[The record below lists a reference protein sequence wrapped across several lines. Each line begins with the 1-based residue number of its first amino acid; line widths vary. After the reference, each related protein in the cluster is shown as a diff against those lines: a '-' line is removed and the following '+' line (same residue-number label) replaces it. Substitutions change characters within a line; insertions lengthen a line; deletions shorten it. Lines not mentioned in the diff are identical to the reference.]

1 MAKVNPKDL
10 KPQVYKDPRPAEY
23 FTRFHERAR
32 KGIGY
37 IYNFVRVILTLPT
50 ILIYRARA
58 IGHDNIP
65 DEGAAIITP
74 NHFSQMDHFF
84 AAVYMR
90 RRVQFM
96 AKSQLF
102 GNPLLNHIFYHG
114 GVFPVRRGYDDQEA
128 FKTAHTV
135 LDRDGLLLMYAEGG
149 RSRTGDLGEP
159 KRGVGKIALESG
171 APVVPV
177 AIHGSAAVRGWKR
190 LIFPKVTIQFGEP
203 LQFEQVAEPTK
214 EQAQAASE
222 IVFERV
228 REMHSKLVG
237 EGRKSAVRAA
247 REARRRAAAALSP
260 PASSVHERQH

>member
-203 LQFEQVAEPTK
+203 LSFPAVAEPSR
-214 EQAQAASE
+214 EQQQEVANQ
-222 IVFERV
+222 VFDEVRKMYVALEEKGRRRVLKALKERV
-228 REMHSKLVG
+228 PSAEPG
-237 EGRKSAVRAA
+237 EA
-247 REARRRAAAALSP
+247 SP
-260 PASSVHERQH
+260 RGYSS